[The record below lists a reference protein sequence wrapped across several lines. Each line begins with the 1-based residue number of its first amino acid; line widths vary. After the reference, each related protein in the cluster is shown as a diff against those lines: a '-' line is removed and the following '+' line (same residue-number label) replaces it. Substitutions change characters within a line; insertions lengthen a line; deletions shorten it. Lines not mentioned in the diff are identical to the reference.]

1 MNDDVMLPTLNRM
14 SRHIVRVT
22 FFFQNEAQE
31 SLISTEYILLRQF
44 YKLNNEK

>member
-1 MNDDVMLPTLNRM
+1 MNDDVMLPILNRM
-14 SRHIVRVT
+14 SRHIVHVT
-22 FFFQNEAQE
+22 FFQNEAQE